1 MTAEA
6 EKIASYEHEV
16 LDTETRLAKEVARV
30 CRDYYAET
38 WAEALNQAGVPATFE
53 LRSTE
58 NIFFLEDIKEIL
70 ATLPPFE

>member
-38 WAEALNQAGVPATFE
+38 WAEALNQAGVPAISE

-70 ATLPPFE
+70 ATLPPLE

>member
-1 MTAEA
+1 MTVEA
-6 EKIASYEHEV
+6 EKIASYEHRV

>member
-70 ATLPPFE
+70 ATLPPLE

>member
-6 EKIASYEHEV
+6 EKIASYEHGV

-38 WAEALNQAGVPATFE
+38 WAEALNQAGVPATSE

-70 ATLPPFE
+70 ATLPPLE

>member
-1 MTAEA
+1 MTVEA
-6 EKIASYEHEV
+6 ENIASYEHGV

-70 ATLPPFE
+70 ATLPPLE